1 MESLQKS
8 GQNQVQIAKTR
19 CRTSLQTVSEDDRKL
34 LQTVKTI
41 EDGLLIHSQLASITS
56 LKIESQALADAFIAS
71 NMIYIADI
79 LGMELSKAQQND
91 ILDEIGQVGWLTMAD
106 FKLFLDRMKK
116 HKFYHKDYQELIA
129 EFWVYANERLET
141 AFNIELSK
149 HEATKQYYNDIA
161 NQSIYADERHEFNRN
176 LLKMRMD
183 RKREEMECE
192 GENE

>member
-1 MESLQKS
+1 
-8 GQNQVQIAKTR
+8 
-19 CRTSLQTVSEDDRKL
+19 VSEDDRKL

-41 EDGLLIHSQLASITS
+41 EDGLAIHSELASITS
-56 LKIESQALADAFIAS
+56 LKLENQALCDAFIGS
-71 NMIYIADI
+71 NFLYIADI

-91 ILDEIGQVGWLTMAD
+91 LLDEIGQVGWLTMAD

-129 EFWVYANERLET
+129 EFWNYANERLET

-149 HEATKQYYNDIA
+149 HEATKQYYDEISR
-161 NQSIYADERHEFNRN
+161 QSMFADEKHEFNRN

-183 RKREEMECE
+183 RKRIEMED
-192 GENE
+192 GELFNEIEPF